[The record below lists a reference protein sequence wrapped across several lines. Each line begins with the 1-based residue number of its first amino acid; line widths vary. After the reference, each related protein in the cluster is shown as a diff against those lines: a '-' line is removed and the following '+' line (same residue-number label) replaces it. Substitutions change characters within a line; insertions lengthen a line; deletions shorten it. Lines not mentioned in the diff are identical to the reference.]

1 MSNDDTKRLEA
12 IHSTVSSDGWKYLVE
27 DIEAKIDAMKEEFIN
42 PNVSLE
48 LLRFGQGRISVYKEM
63 VSLRDVV
70 SQIIDQHAEDLQEDV
85 SE

>member
-27 DIEAKIDAMKEEFIN
+27 DIESKIDAMKEEFVN

-85 SE
+85 NE